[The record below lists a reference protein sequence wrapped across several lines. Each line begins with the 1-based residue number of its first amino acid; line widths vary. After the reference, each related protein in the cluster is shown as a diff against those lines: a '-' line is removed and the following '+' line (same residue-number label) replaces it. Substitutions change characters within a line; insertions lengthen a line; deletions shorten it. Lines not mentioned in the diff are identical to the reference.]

1 MTDFWQHAL
10 LDPLTAM
17 GARFVA
23 LLPNLLAMLVIVT
36 VGWVSAWLAGL
47 VVERLLRFLGLD
59 RLGNRLGLHAA
70 LTRAGVK
77 TDASMLAGAVAYWA
91 VLLLALTT
99 GLSALNVAPI
109 NHVAESLLAY
119 IPFLFTAILILIA
132 GYLLSNFVAQAVLIA
147 AVNAGLPPARAVAN
161 FARWGVQLAAVAM
174 ALEQMGIAQHIV
186 VVGFGVTLGAI
197 ALAAAIAFGLG
208 AQGLARDYLER
219 RLGQRPAETKQ
230 PDDLRHL

>member
-17 GARFVA
+17 GARFIA

-47 VVERLLRFLGLD
+47 VVERLLRILGLD
-59 RLGNRLGLHAA
+59 RLGNRLGLNAA

-77 TDASMLAGAVAYWA
+77 TDPSMLAGAVVYWI

-109 NHVAESLLAY
+109 NHLAESLLAY

-132 GYLLSNFVAQAVLIA
+132 GYLLSNFV
-147 AVNAGLPPARAVAN
+147 
-161 FARWGVQLAAVAM
+161 
-174 ALEQMGIAQHIV
+174 
-186 VVGFGVTLGAI
+186 
-197 ALAAAIAFGLG
+197 
-208 AQGLARDYLER
+208 
-219 RLGQRPAETKQ
+219 
-230 PDDLRHL
+230 